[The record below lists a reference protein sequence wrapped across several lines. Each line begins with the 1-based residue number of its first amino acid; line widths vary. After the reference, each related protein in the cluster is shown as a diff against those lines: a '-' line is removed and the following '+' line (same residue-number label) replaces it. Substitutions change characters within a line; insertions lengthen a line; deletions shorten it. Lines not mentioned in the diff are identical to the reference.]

1 MKIILIC
8 LLSNINNIF
17 GLNSPHKTRLLA
29 QNNYKLVPYF
39 SKSYCKKYNLKKDE
53 KEELIQYGYEGF
65 MKACQRF
72 DDSKGFKISTYS
84 RFWIQKYMDDY
95 IKEYF

>member
-39 SKSYCKKYNLKKDE
+39 SKSYCKKYNLHYSQEFQSYLFWSYKSYFQLFLCYQFLYKKI
-53 KEELIQYGYEGF
+53 L
-65 MKACQRF
+65 MLVT
-72 DDSKGFKISTYS
+72 SLVP
-84 RFWIQKYMDDY
+84 
-95 IKEYF
+95 